1 MPKVFNWQIGREMD
15 YPYEGARP
23 DNQFAYIFDLNKCIA
38 CQTCTIACKTTW
50 TAGKGQ
56 ETMLWNNV
64 ESKPYGYF
72 PLGWDIKILDMLGAQ
87 SWDGYKYTGKTLFEA
102 AEAGEAVLGYLPDDM
117 DYANPNIGEDDCYGD
132 TLKGAVNGVADG
144 SGGAYYDHEHHSW
157 MFYLPRICNHCT
169 FPACLASCSRK
180 SIYKRKMDGIVLIDQ
195 DRCRGYRD
203 CVKGC
208 PYKRP
213 FYNPHTRTSEKCI
226 ACYPYVEQGIQPQCV
241 TMCIGKIRLAGYLSV
256 PENRIENHPM
266 DYLIHEK
273 KIALPLYPQFGL
285 EPNVYY
291 IPPVHVPSKFLTQMF
306 GPRVHEAV
314 ETYRNAYKD
323 PKLLGA
329 LMLFGST
336 ERILKGF
343 RVEKNEVVG
352 IDMMNGGEAVRVPIT
367 EPAMVRPFH
376 DDLVGAYR
384 HNIS

>member
-1 MPKVFNWQIGREMD
+1 
-15 YPYEGARP
+15 
-23 DNQFAYIFDLNKCIA
+23 
-38 CQTCTIACKTTW
+38 
-50 TAGKGQ
+50 
-56 ETMLWNNV
+56 
-64 ESKPYGYF
+64 
-72 PLGWDIKILDMLGAQ
+72 
-87 SWDGYKYTGKTLFEA
+87 
-102 AEAGEAVLGYLPDDM
+102 
-117 DYANPNIGEDDCYGD
+117 
-132 TLKGAVNGVADG
+132 
-144 SGGAYYDHEHHSW
+144 

-203 CVKGC
+203 CIKGC